1 MEWAADWAVG
11 RVIGEP
17 VSRPTHH
24 AWGWTRR
31 NRATRRLSFAPS
43 WRKGYQRSIRHQG
56 SPFCT
61 RRKCL
66 FFRSSSPF
74 FGLFRTNGQNRR
86 ELSTCLATRVAPWGV
101 TSIAHRIVSCNGPR
115 AVPETGPSRNWQTT
129 GLEPVLKFR
138 FCQPIG
144 PRRYPRCAALVAVC
158 RLWIGFPPKEPRPRN
173 PDASDSS
180 PPWPAQKSGPAS
192 RSRRGS
198 NPPGAFPVHPRGS
211 R

>member
-1 MEWAADWAVG
+1 M
-11 RVIGEP
+11 IGEP
-17 VSRPTHH
+17 VSRPTPLCV
-24 AWGWTRR
+24 GWTRR

-43 WRKGYQRSIRHQG
+43 WRKGLPAKHSAPRLSFLHPTQVLVFSV
-56 SPFCT
+56 
-61 RRKCL
+61 
-66 FFRSSSPF
+66 FFA
-74 FGLFRTNGQNRR
+74 LFRPIPDKRTESPRT
-86 ELSTCLATRVAPWGV
+86 LTCLATRVAPWGV